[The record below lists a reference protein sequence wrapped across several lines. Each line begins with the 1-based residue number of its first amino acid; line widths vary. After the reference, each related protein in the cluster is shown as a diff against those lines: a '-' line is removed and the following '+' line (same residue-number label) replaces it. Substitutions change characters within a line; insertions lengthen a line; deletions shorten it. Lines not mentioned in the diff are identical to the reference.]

1 MLDLFP
7 FLLINQNELI
17 MDITARRRKREKE
30 RKKQNKNQIKS
41 KKYFVFRKMSIF
53 QHSKSW
59 HPLFYSYPLKLFP
72 HRYIRD
78 TKGVPYIAE

>member
-30 RKKQNKNQIKS
+30 RKKQNKNQIK
-41 KKYFVFRKMSIF
+41 
-53 QHSKSW
+53 
-59 HPLFYSYPLKLFP
+59 LLDFYQKTFCIQKNV
-72 HRYIRD
+72 YI
-78 TKGVPYIAE
+78 PA